1 MVAGKFRKEV
11 TSTVL
16 WLMNYNIRAQCFKVT
31 PFALDEKLFL
41 NIEQIL
47 PVKDTED
54 YSIRM
59 ANKAKE
65 EIKTQD
71 NLKNRHNIRLEFWK
85 EFIQA
90 SNNKNDLFGNISPTK
105 YHWIG
110 KSLGIS
116 GVSLI
121 IVVSG
126 KSTRVEISLCRG
138 SKEENEKRFDYLISM
153 KDKIE
158 TAYGDEL
165 AWERMDNKI
174 SCSIKTELTGVDV
187 FDKDDWS
194 KMIKFLVDASERM
207 YNAFKNPVKKLNE
220 FSKGL

>member
-85 EFIQA
+85 KYLEA
-90 SNNKNDLFGNISPTK
+90 SNRVNDLYVNSSPTNDR
-105 YHWIG
+105 WLR
-110 KSLGIS
+110 KSMGMFGL
-116 GVSLI
+116 SLNI
-121 IVVSG
+121 IVTGEYAQSDIAVN
-126 KSTRVEISLCRG
+126 RG
-138 SKEENEKRFDYLISM
+138 DKEENKKCFDFLYKM

-158 TAYGDEL
+158 TAFGGEL
-165 AWERMDNKI
+165 IWDRQDDKVT
-174 SCSIKTELTGVDV
+174 CRIKSVLTDVDV

-207 YNAFKNPVKKLNE
+207 YNAFKNPIKKLSE